1 MVEVFGSSERAYAR
15 HEYLAGV
22 GGAMMMFAEYD
33 YREGPA
39 LLQLSKS
46 PLPPQTDAYASGTL
60 TQIAVRACFHGAVD

>member
-1 MVEVFGSSERAYAR
+1 
-15 HEYLAGV
+15 
-22 GGAMMMFAEYD
+22 MMMFAEYD